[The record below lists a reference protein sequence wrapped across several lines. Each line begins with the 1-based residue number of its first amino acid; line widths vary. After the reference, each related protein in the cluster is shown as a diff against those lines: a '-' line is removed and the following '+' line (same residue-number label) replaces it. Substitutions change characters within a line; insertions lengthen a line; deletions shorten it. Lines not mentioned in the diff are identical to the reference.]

1 MNLPIYKSNDELPL
15 TMNAKDIAGYMNISL
30 TCAYQG
36 MNSKSFPVIRV
47 GKRMLVTKEKFLN
60 WIDNADCEV

>member
-1 MNLPIYKSNDELPL
+1 
-15 TMNAKDIAGYMNISL
+15 MNAKDIAGYMNISL
-30 TCAYQG
+30 TCAYQV

-47 GKRMLVTKEKFLN
+47 GKRMLVTKEKFLH